1 MSKACWRHLGTCP
14 NVFNQT
20 KSFALA
26 TPLKKENT
34 RSSST
39 TWMRFL
45 VDECRL
51 FFRKDIHDEKKK
63 KKMRMWR
70 VQLAEQAIR
79 FCIVKTKD
87 SASWEHYHNSNFSK
101 EKGMLF
107 WQSWGEMKWLELNN
121 QVSYNNRTVSV
132 VVLHFMKATSNLQWN
147 IIYGSICCI
156 CEKKIIISKSPFY
169 DGYT

>member
-1 MSKACWRHLGTCP
+1 MNEISGWWVPPFLQEGH
-14 NVFNQT
+14 
-20 KSFALA
+20 
-26 TPLKKENT
+26 
-34 RSSST
+34 
-39 TWMRFL
+39 TWW
-45 VDECRL
+45 
-51 FFRKDIHDEKKK
+51 KK

-156 CEKKIIISKSPFY
+156 CEKKNNNFQISFLWRLYLELLHVIHLPNMFLICK
-169 DGYT
+169 GT

>member
-1 MSKACWRHLGTCP
+1 MYLIKLKALLWQPLWRRKTLGAQAQHEWDFWLMSAAFSSGRTYMM
-14 NVFNQT
+14 
-20 KSFALA
+20 
-26 TPLKKENT
+26 KK
-34 RSSST
+34 
-39 TWMRFL
+39 
-45 VDECRL
+45 
-51 FFRKDIHDEKKK
+51 KKK